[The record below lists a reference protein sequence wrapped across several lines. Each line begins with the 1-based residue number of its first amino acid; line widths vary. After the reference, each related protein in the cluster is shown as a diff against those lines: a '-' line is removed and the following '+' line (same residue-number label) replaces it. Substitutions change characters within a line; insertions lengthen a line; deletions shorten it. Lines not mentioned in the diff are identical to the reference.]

1 MRRLDKT
8 HNAAAAESF
17 LLMSRMALYSLTLI
31 IPRFSEK
38 VKGNF
43 RLFFLFFISILPERF
58 SAENTGFQR
67 LAQKKSC
74 EDGGEST
81 I

>member
-31 IPRFSEK
+31 IRRPSEK
-38 VKGNF
+38 VKPPAE
-43 RLFFLFFISILPERF
+43 FFFSIQCFP
-58 SAENTGFQR
+58 SVFQPKTSVFKNW
-67 LAQKKSC
+67 LKKNH
-74 EDGGEST
+74 T
-81 I
+81 RIV